1 MRVVTQETQVTNER
15 EVVEKLVNL
24 PVIHTRVAQQ
34 STAFM
39 GQGMESEARQYNTG
53 WASYIGKA
61 LNKN

>member
-15 EVVEKLVNL
+15 EVVEKSVNL

-39 GQGMESEARQYNTG
+39 GQGMESEAR
-53 WASYIGKA
+53 
-61 LNKN
+61 